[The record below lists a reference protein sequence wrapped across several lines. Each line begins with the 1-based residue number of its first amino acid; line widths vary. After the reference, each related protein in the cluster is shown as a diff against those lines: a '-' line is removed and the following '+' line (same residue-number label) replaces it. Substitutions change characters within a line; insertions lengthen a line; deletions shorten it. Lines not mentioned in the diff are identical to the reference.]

1 LNLESTGIHLQPDPR
16 RVLIRPFVPIKPGQI
31 SSIINRVLGLS
42 EEETSRELARVR
54 TEFGGKHPDSDE
66 LWFQQFERLQVY
78 VEPKQAVSE
87 IRRLLIGATFT
98 GEYAFEAVAL
108 FNPSIVPHPDQSG
121 VSKDELRFVLS
132 LRGVGEGHISSL
144 GFRTGVIRPDHS
156 IQLEK
161 ISILARV
168 PEVESNPTFPKRLF
182 FERLNGSGIGD
193 GWSGSMMKRLGD
205 PFTLA
210 ELNEALPQVIP
221 IQERVP
227 EAFQRTMACVHWLAE
242 SNYEVR
248 FHSSVPMS
256 ERVLFPLS
264 ANERNGLEDARFVRF
279 IEPDKRATYYATYT
293 AYDGRAILPQLIE
306 TDDFCSF
313 RVRTL
318 NGPAAQNKGMALF
331 PRRIGGRYAMLS
343 RQDDE
348 NILLMFSDDRHFWS
362 DPKILLRP
370 EQPWELVKLGN
381 CGSPI
386 ETGAGWLVL
395 THGVGPLRKYCIG
408 AALLGLEDPFRVLG
422 RLTEP
427 LLQPDEENWQGYVP
441 NVVYSCGALIHNG
454 RLVLP
459 YANNDTSS
467 KIVTIRLKDL
477 IDKLLQR

>member
-1 LNLESTGIHLQPDPR
+1 LNLDSTGIQLQPDAR
-16 RVLIRPFVPIKPGQI
+16 RVLIRPFVPIRPGQI
-31 SSIINRVLGLS
+31 SSIINRVLALS
-42 EEETSRELARVR
+42 EQEATKELARVR
-54 TEFGGKHPDSDE
+54 TEFSGRHPESDK
-66 LWFQQFERLQVY
+66 LWLRQFEKLEAR
-78 VEPKQAVSE
+78 VEPKQDLSE
-87 IRRLLIGATFT
+87 IQRLLIGAAFT

-121 VSKDELRFVLS
+121 LSKDELRFVLS

-161 ISILARV
+161 TSPFARL
-168 PEVESNPTFPKRLF
+168 PELESNPRFPKKLF
-182 FERLNGSGIGD
+182 FEKLNELGIGN
-193 GWSGSMMKRLGD
+193 GWSGSMMKRLDD
-205 PFTLA
+205 PFTLT
-210 ELNEALPQVIP
+210 ELNDALPQVIP
-221 IQERVP
+221 IQEQVP

-242 SNYEVR
+242 SNYEIR
-248 FHSSVPMS
+248 FHRSVPMS

-264 ANERNGLEDARFVRF
+264 ANERNGLEDARFVQF
-279 IEPDKRATYYATYT
+279 TEPDERATYYATYT
-293 AYDGRAILPQLIE
+293 AYDGRTILPQLIE

-313 RVRTL
+313 RIRAL
-318 NGPAAQNKGMALF
+318 NGPAVQNKGMALF

-381 CGSPI
+381 CGSPL
-386 ETGAGWLVL
+386 ETDAGWLVV

-408 AALLGLEDPFRVLG
+408 AALLDLENPFRVIG

-427 LLQPDEENWQGYVP
+427 LLQPDEKSWQGYVP

-459 YANNDTSS
+459 YAINDTSS
-467 KIVTIRLKDL
+467 KIVTIQLEDL
-477 IDKLLQR
+477 IAKLLRG

>member
-1 LNLESTGIHLQPDPR
+1 LNLESTGIHLQPNPS

-31 SSIINRVLGLS
+31 SSIINRVLALS
-42 EEETSRELARVR
+42 EEETSKELARVR
-54 TEFGGKHPDSDE
+54 KEFSGKHPDSDE
-66 LWFQQFERLQVY
+66 LWLRQFEKLEVHI
-78 VEPKQAVSE
+78 EPKRDLSK
-87 IRRLLIGATFT
+87 IRRLLIGAVFT

-108 FNPSIVPHPDQSG
+108 FNPSIVPHPDQSRL
-121 VSKDELRFVLS
+121 SKDELRFVLS
-132 LRGVGEGHISSL
+132 VRGVGEGHISSL
-144 GFRTGVIRPDHS
+144 GFRTGVIRADHS
-156 IQLEK
+156 IELES
-161 ISILARV
+161 ISHFARV
-168 PEVESNPTFPKRLF
+168 PELESNPTFPKKLF
-182 FERLNGSGIGD
+182 FERLNASGIGN

-205 PFTLA
+205 PFTLT
-210 ELNEALPQVIP
+210 ELNDALPHVIP

-248 FHSSVPMS
+248 FHRSVPMS
-256 ERVLFPLS
+256 ERVVFPLS

-279 IEPDKRATYYATYT
+279 TEPDERATYYATYT

-313 RVRTL
+313 RIRTL

-362 DPKILLRP
+362 DPQVLLRP

-386 ETGAGWLVL
+386 ETDAGWLVV

-408 AALLGLEDPFRVLG
+408 AALLDLENPCHVIG
-422 RLTEP
+422 RLSEP

-459 YANNDTSS
+459 YAINDTSS
-467 KIVTIRLKDL
+467 KISTIRVKDL
-477 IDKLLQR
+477 IAKLLER

>member
-1 LNLESTGIHLQPDPR
+1 LNLESTSIHLQPDPR

-31 SSIINRVLGLS
+31 SSIINRVLALS
-42 EEETSRELARVR
+42 EKETSKELARVR
-54 TEFGGKHPDSDE
+54 TEFSGKHPDSDE
-66 LWFQQFERLQVY
+66 LWNRRFERLQGQ
-78 VEPKQAVSE
+78 VEPKQDVSE
-87 IRRLLIGATFT
+87 IRRLLIGAVFT
-98 GEYAFEAVAL
+98 GEYAFESVAL

-121 VSKDELRFVLS
+121 LSKDELRFVLS

-144 GFRTGVIRPDHS
+144 GFRAGVIRSDHS
-156 IQLEK
+156 IQIEN
-161 ISILARV
+161 ISPFARL
-168 PEVESNPTFPKRLF
+168 PELESNPTFPKKLF
-182 FERLNGSGIGD
+182 FERLNALGIGN
-193 GWSGSMMKRLGD
+193 GWSGSMMKQLGD
-205 PFTLA
+205 PFTLT
-210 ELNEALPQVIP
+210 ELNDALPQVIP

-227 EAFQRTMACVHWLAE
+227 EAFQRTMASVHWLAE

-248 FHSSVPMS
+248 FHRSVPIS

-279 IEPDKRATYYATYT
+279 IESDKRATYYATYT
-293 AYDGRAILPQLIE
+293 AYDGRVILPQLIE

-313 RVRTL
+313 RIRTL
-318 NGPAAQNKGMALF
+318 NGPGAQNKGMALF
-331 PRRIGGRYAMLS
+331 PRRVNGRYAMLS

-362 DPKILLRP
+362 DPKVLLRP

-386 ETGAGWLVL
+386 ETDAGWLVV
-395 THGVGPLRKYCIG
+395 THGVGPMRKYCIG
-408 AALLGLEDPFRVLG
+408 AALLDLENPSHVIG

-441 NVVYSCGALIHNG
+441 NVVYSCGGLIHNG

-459 YANNDTSS
+459 YAINDTSS
-467 KIVTIRLKDL
+467 KMITIRLQEL
-477 IDKLLQR
+477 IAKLLQG